1 MPTALV
7 TGATAGIGAAF
18 ARKLASEGYDLV
30 IVARTRERLKEVA
43 TELSERH
50 GVTVTPMT
58 ADLSTTRARK
68 RVEERL
74 ADEEHPIDLLVN
86 NAGFG
91 TRGAFATTDVDL
103 LQAQLDVNVTTVLRL
118 THAALP
124 GMLARRHGGI
134 VNVGSIAGFFP
145 ATGPTY
151 SASKAWVSA
160 FSEGLAANLTGT
172 GVRVVSL
179 CPGFTKTEF
188 HERVD
193 DDMSSLP
200 DVMWLDADR
209 VVADCLRDLRRGRTR
224 SVPGIAYKALLA
236 VPHLLPAA
244 LLRRLEARVTTGGRD
259 RG

>member
-91 TRGAFATTDVDL
+91 TRGAFATTEIDL

-124 GMLARRHGGI
+124 GMLARRRGAV
-134 VNVGSIAGFFP
+134 VNVSSVAGFFP

-151 SASKAWVSA
+151 GASKAWVTA
-160 FSEGLAANLTGT
+160 FSEGMAVNLAGT
-172 GVRVVSL
+172 GVRVMAL
-179 CPGFTKTEF
+179 CPGFTRTEF
-188 HERVD
+188 HQRAG
-193 DDMSSLP
+193 DDMSAVP
-200 DVMWLDADR
+200 DAVWLDADR
-209 VVADCLRDLRRGRTR
+209 LVADCLRDLRRGRVR
-224 SVPGIAYKALLA
+224 SVPGMVWKAVTA
-236 VPHLLPAA
+236 VPHLVPAA
-244 LLRRLEARVTTGGRD
+244 LLRRIEARVAGGRD
-259 RG
+259 RT